1 MENNYLD
8 DNIKS
13 GSVDVGLNLEGLE
26 YLRQAGKWGKFLAIL
41 GFIFCGLIALVGLFA
56 ASSFNTISS
65 MSGTPIPMAG
75 LGGLLTFVYL
85 LIAALYFFPCLSLFR
100 FSTNAIEAANSK
112 NSEHVTEALKNLKS
126 NFKFVG
132 IIAIIGIS
140 FYLLI
145 FVFAIFMAAM
155 R

>member
-13 GSVDVGLNLEGLE
+13 GSVDVGVNFEGLD

-56 ASSFNTISS
+56 ASLFDTISS

-75 LGGLLTFVYL
+75 LGGV
-85 LIAALYFFPCLSLFR
+85 
-100 FSTNAIEAANSK
+100 K
-112 NSEHVTEALKNLKS
+112 G
-126 NFKFVG
+126 FKG
-132 IIAIIGIS
+132 
-140 FYLLI
+140 
-145 FVFAIFMAAM
+145 
-155 R
+155 

>member
-1 MENNYLD
+1 
-8 DNIKS
+8 
-13 GSVDVGLNLEGLE
+13 
-26 YLRQAGKWGKFLAIL
+26 
-41 GFIFCGLIALVGLFA
+41 
-56 ASSFNTISS
+56 